1 MATPEWDLLRRTWAD
16 DEGALVDI
24 RVPNAT
30 VDEWRRLIE
39 ELKAR
44 WPVELEADGEAVPL
58 PLPPDLGSLF
68 DPAKERFWL
77 LRVAL
82 TPLINLNAHL
92 PDEEI
97 EFDFDP
103 NEVLDQ
109 ADLDAISE
117 FVLVVGR
124 TVRRTVHVLVESGEL
139 GTMDSM
145 RYDHVADR
153 IVVVS

>member
-1 MATPEWDLLRRTWAD
+1 MTTPQWEWLKRTWGE
-16 DEGALVDI
+16 DEGALVDV
-24 RVPNAT
+24 RVPNAS
-30 VDEWRRLIE
+30 VDEWQRVLDAVRG
-39 ELKAR
+39 R
-44 WPVELEADGEAVPL
+44 WPVSLEVDGAPEPMPSDVR
-58 PLPPDLGSLF
+58 GLF
-68 DPAKERFWL
+68 DPPDGRFRL

-82 TPLINLNAHL
+82 TPRINLNAYL

-103 NEVLDQ
+103 KEVLDQ
-109 ADLDAISE
+109 ADLDVITE

-145 RYDHVADR
+145 RYDDATDQ
-153 IVVVS
+153 IVVVV